1 MRVSGR
7 KGMISE
13 DIKIV
18 DLDDSHLL
26 NLAKALKAELEE
38 SKGGSVPIKPDL
50 VILHEQGKVEMAFH
64 TERGNLSEEIKEVS
78 AKDLES
84 LAEKYKVSK
93 VFCLEKGALKKMAR
107 SLQSGAGPDRG
118 LSEDDFVVYRSS
130 RDGFESGVYDRK
142 PFASTGKINFAS
154 MASLA
159 KLAAPSNESMVFVMF
174 DPGSRDL
181 SGLPIFTSLV
191 LGFNKARQL
200 ELVTTTKGLAKHGLD
215 SICDWKT
222 DYKKI
227 LKAAEITF
235 GSAAMG
241 IFAEMDALRGLKS
254 LPQSQRFRAF
264 MDLIEREKIIIDP
277 FPLKLRLLLKAG
289 GIFR

>member
-130 RDGFESGVYDRK
+130 RDGFESGVYDRN
-142 PFASTGKINFAS
+142 PFARAGNINFAS
-154 MASLA
+154 LASMA
-159 KLAAPSNESMVFVMF
+159 KLVAPSDESMVFVMF

-181 SGLPIFTSLV
+181 SGLPIFTSLI
-191 LGFNKARQL
+191 LNFNKARQL
-200 ELVTTTKGLAKHGLD
+200 DLVTTTKNLAQHGLD
-215 SICDWKT
+215 AIYDWKT

-235 GSAAMG
+235 GAAAMG
-241 IFAEMDALRGLKS
+241 IFAEMDSLRELKT

-264 MDLIEREKIIIDP
+264 MDLIKQGKIIIDP